1 MLEYICSVNY
11 LKVNIHRNIL
21 TKLLEWKNS
30 SIRKPLILRG
40 ARQVGKTTV
49 VKEFSKSYKHSIHL
63 NLEIKAHKLYFSRFD
78 NVETLAEAL
87 LFANNIPSTEKNQT
101 LLFIDEIQES
111 AEAIFMLRYLYEIE
125 PELHVVAAG
134 SLLEHSMGKVKSFPV
149 GRVQMLY
156 MYPLNFLEFLQAI
169 NQNQAHLELSQVP
182 IKDFTHPSLLN
193 WFHRYCIIGGMPEVI
208 AQYIETKS
216 ISDLIPIYQ
225 SIWETYKEDVVK
237 YASNDTEA
245 RVIKH
250 IINTAHLELDSRIK
264 FQNFGNSSFKSR
276 EVGEA
281 FRNLDD
287 AKIIQLIYPTTDT
300 QLPLRVD
307 LKKAPRLQYLDTG
320 IVNYELNIQ
329 SELLSLHD
337 YSDAYRGAII
347 PHVITQEIM
356 SLNYAKAK
364 KPTFWVR
371 EKSQSSSEVDL
382 LYTYENMVF
391 PIEIKS
397 GKAGKLRSLHQ
408 FVDVSDHPYAIRFYA
423 GSFSVETHKT
433 TSGKSYFLMNLP
445 YYLATQLEG
454 YIQYFI
460 THYNAT

>member
-1 MLEYICSVNY
+1 M
-11 LKVNIHRNIL
+11 NIKRNVL
-21 TKLLEWKNS
+21 YKLLEWKKNPK
-30 SIRKPLILRG
+30 RKPLILRG
-40 ARQVGKTTV
+40 ARQVGKTTII
-49 VKEFSKSYKHSIHL
+49 KEFSKSYKYSIHL
-63 NLEIKAHKLYFSRFD
+63 NLELNEHRVYFNQFA
-78 NVETLAEAL
+78 NVETLVEAL
-87 LFANNIPSTEKNQT
+87 FFSNNIPSTEKNQT

-111 AEAIFMLRYLYEIE
+111 AEAISMLRYFYEKE
-125 PELHVVAAG
+125 PLLNVVAAG
-134 SLLEHSMGKVKSFPV
+134 SLLEHVMRKVRSFPV

-156 MYPLNFLEFLQAI
+156 MYPVNFSEFLLA
-169 NQNQAHLELSQVP
+169 NGQNMAYDQLCKVP
-182 IKDFTHPSLLN
+182 IEDFAHPSLLK
-193 WFHRYCIIGGMPEVI
+193 WFHRYTIIGGMPEVI
-208 AQYIETKS
+208 SQYMETNS

-264 FQNFGNSSFKSR
+264 FQNFGNSNFKSR

-300 QLPLRVD
+300 QIPMRAD

-320 IVNYELNIQ
+320 IINYELNIQ
-329 SELLSLHD
+329 SELLSLTD
-337 YSDAYRGAII
+337 FSDAYRGAII
-347 PHVITQEIM
+347 PHMVTQEII
-356 SLNYAKAK
+356 SLNDE
-364 KPTFWVR
+364 KPGKPHFWVR

-382 LYTYENMVF
+382 LFQYQNLLI

-408 FVDVSDHPYAIRFYA
+408 FVEESEHPYAIRLYA
-423 GSFSVETHKT
+423 GNFNVETHKT
-433 TSGKSYFLMNLP
+433 PNGKPYFLMNLP
-445 YYLATQLEG
+445 YYLSTQLTH
-454 YIQYFI
+454 YIQYF
-460 THYNAT
+460 TSNFSMN

>member
-1 MLEYICSVNY
+1 M
-11 LKVNIHRNIL
+11 KMNINRSIL

-30 SIRKPLILRG
+30 SNRKPLILRG

-49 VKEFSKSYKHSIHL
+49 VKEFSKSYKYSIHL
-63 NLEIKAHKLYFSRFD
+63 NLEIQEHKLYFSQFN
-78 NVETLAEAL
+78 NVRTLTEAL
-87 LFANNIPSTEKNQT
+87 LFSNNIPSTEKNQT

-111 AEAIFMLRYLYEIE
+111 AEAIFMLRYLYELE

-134 SLLEHSMGKVKSFPV
+134 SLLEHSMRKVRSFPV

-156 MYPLNFLEFLQAI
+156 MYPVNFPEFLQAI
-169 NQNQAHLELSQVP
+169 DQSQAHHELHQVP
-182 IKDFTHPSLLN
+182 IKDFAHPSLLN
-193 WFHRYCIIGGMPEVI
+193 LFHRYCIIGGMPEVI
-208 AQYIETKS
+208 GQYIETKS

-250 IINTAHLELDSRIK
+250 IINTAHLDLDSRIK
-264 FQNFGNSSFKSR
+264 FQNFGNSNFKSR
-276 EVGEA
+276 EVGDA
-281 FRNLDD
+281 FRNLDN
-287 AKIIQLIYPTTDT
+287 AKIIQLIYPTTDIKT
-300 QLPLRVD
+300 PLRVD
-307 LKKAPRLQYLDTG
+307 LKKSPRLQYLDTG

-329 SELLSLHD
+329 SELLSLND

-347 PHVITQEIM
+347 PHMITQEIM
-356 SLNYAKAK
+356 SLYYNKAQ
-364 KPTFWVR
+364 KPHFWVR

-408 FVDVSDHPYAIRFYA
+408 FIEVCEHPYAVRFYA
-423 GSFSVETHKT
+423 GGYSVENHKT
-433 TSGKSYFLMNLP
+433 PSGKSYFLMNLP

-454 YIQYFI
+454 YLHYFI
-460 THYNAT
+460 TNYSAT

>member
-1 MLEYICSVNY
+1 M
-11 LKVNIHRNIL
+11 
-21 TKLLEWKNS
+21 EWKKNPK
-30 SIRKPLILRG
+30 RKPLILRG
-40 ARQVGKTTV
+40 ARQVGKTTII
-49 VKEFSKSYKHSIHL
+49 KEFSKSYKYSIHL
-63 NLEIKAHKLYFSRFD
+63 NLELSEHRVYFNQFV
-78 NVETLAEAL
+78 NVETLVEAL
-87 LFANNIPSTEKNQT
+87 FFSNNITSTEKNQT

-111 AEAIFMLRYLYEIE
+111 AEAISMLRYFYEME
-125 PELHVVAAG
+125 PLLNVVAAG
-134 SLLEHSMGKVKSFPV
+134 SLLEQVMRKVRSFPV

-156 MYPLNFLEFLQAI
+156 MYPVNFPEFLQA
-169 NQNQAHLELSQVP
+169 NGQNRAHDQLCKVP
-182 IKDFTHPSLLN
+182 IEDFAHPTLLK
-193 WFHRYCIIGGMPEVI
+193 WFHKYTIIGGMPEII
-208 AQYIETKS
+208 AQYMETNS

-245 RVIKH
+245 RVIRH

-264 FQNFGNSSFKSR
+264 FQNFGNSNFKSR

-300 QLPLRVD
+300 QMPMRAD
-307 LKKAPRLQYLDTG
+307 LKKSPRLQYLDTG
-320 IVNYELNIQ
+320 IVNYELNLQ
-329 SELLSLHD
+329 SELLSL
-337 YSDAYRGAII
+337 SDFSDTYRGAII
-347 PHVITQEIM
+347 PHMVTQEII
-356 SLNYAKAK
+356 SLNDE
-364 KPTFWVR
+364 KPGKPHFWVR

-382 LYTYENMVF
+382 LFQYQNLLI

-408 FVDVSDHPYAIRFYA
+408 FVEESEHPYAIRLYA
-423 GSFSVETHKT
+423 GNFNVETHKT
-433 TSGKSYFLMNLP
+433 PNGKPYFLMNLP

-460 THYNAT
+460 TNYNIVE